1 MNIGFEAKRFFTNNT
16 GLGNYSRFIIRAL
29 STLYPDN
36 GYYLFTPRDPA
47 HADTGDILKNKNIKV
62 LTPPRRYKYLR
73 ATSVWRTWGISREP
87 AIGDLQV
94 FHGLS
99 QELPVGLP
107 ARIKKIITVHDL
119 IFYRYPEFYK
129 AIDAAIYRKK
139 LKFACDHADTIIAIS
154 EQTKA
159 DLQRFLNV
167 DESKITIV
175 YQGAHPNFKRKATDA
190 EIEATSAR
198 YQLPTEY
205 MLSVGT
211 IERRKN
217 LMVLVRAMALIP
229 KEKRLPLVVLGRPT
243 EYFKEVMTTAREL
256 KVSDCIYLPQH
267 VPFHDFPAI
276 YQGARLFIYP
286 SLFEGFGIPLVEAIE
301 SGIPVITSSGSCFRE
316 AAGPSALF
324 IDPHDDEA
332 LADAIMRVL
341 QDPSLAKA
349 MVEASYAYIQQFEPG
364 VIGEKIMNVYRQ

>member
-129 AIDAAIYRKK
+129 TIDATIYRKK

-256 KVSDCIYLPQH
+256 KVSD
-267 VPFHDFPAI
+267 
-276 YQGARLFIYP
+276 
-286 SLFEGFGIPLVEAIE
+286 
-301 SGIPVITSSGSCFRE
+301 
-316 AAGPSALF
+316 
-324 IDPHDDEA
+324 
-332 LADAIMRVL
+332 
-341 QDPSLAKA
+341 
-349 MVEASYAYIQQFEPG
+349 
-364 VIGEKIMNVYRQ
+364 